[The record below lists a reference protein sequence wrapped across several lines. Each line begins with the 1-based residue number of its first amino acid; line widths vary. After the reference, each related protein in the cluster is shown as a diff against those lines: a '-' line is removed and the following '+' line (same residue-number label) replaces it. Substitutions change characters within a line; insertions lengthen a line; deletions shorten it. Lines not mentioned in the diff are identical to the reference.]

1 MFTETTITIGVIV
14 IAVIIVGLT
23 IWGMLSRYQRAAP
36 DELLVVYGKSGRMK
50 TEDWQDHRNTFKD
63 YSRWRYIR
71 LASYSGIQEDVN
83 EAIAD

>member
-1 MFTETTITIGVIV
+1 MFTETTITIGLIV

-50 TEDWQDHRNTFKD
+50 T
-63 YSRWRYIR
+63 
-71 LASYSGIQEDVN
+71 SYSLKMGFTSR
-83 EAIAD
+83 